1 MASDVVESSTMEASY
16 PKFSGFASP
25 QVKLVGPWNLGRHYP
40 AAMKRP
46 RPVDSEVGDR
56 VKQLRLALG
65 HAECGDFAREIGVG
79 YNRLNNV
86 ENGHP
91 LSKDLAF
98 KLVQSVDGLS
108 TDWLWY
114 GVSDGLSVALER
126 KLREVGTKVG

>member
-1 MASDVVESSTMEASY
+1 
-16 PKFSGFASP
+16 
-25 QVKLVGPWNLGRHYP
+25 
-40 AAMKRP
+40 MKRSH
-46 RPVDSEVGDR
+46 PVDSDVATR
-56 VKQLRLALG
+56 IKQLRLALG
-65 HAECGDFAREIGVG
+65 FEECGDFAAEIGVG

-114 GVSDGLSVALER
+114 GVTDGLSVALER
-126 KLREVGTKVG
+126 KLKEAATKVG